1 MFCLVDCNSCY
12 ASCEQIF
19 RPDLRSRPTVVLSN
33 NDGFVIARSKEAKAL
48 GIEDLQP
55 FFRIESTLRKHN
67 VAIFS
72 SNFPLYGDISNR
84 VMNILRLFSPQVEV
98 YSIDEMFLYLEGI
111 QQPLEDYA
119 REIKNRL
126 WRDVKMPVG
135 VGIAPTKTLAKLA
148 NRAAKKIPKCNGV
161 AVLDTADK
169 WNWMLQRTQIQ
180 DVWGIASRL
189 ARRLAVLDIY
199 TAYDLARANAKE
211 VRKHT
216 SINVERTI
224 EELNGRS
231 CLALEELPPAKKQIY
246 CTRSF
251 GSKPSTLQPVLEAI
265 SVYAARAAEKL
276 RQQQSLSSM
285 LQVFLHTS
293 PFDELHYSNAGLVP
307 LPYPT
312 DDTRIIVNTAR
323 KVIKKLFKPGFRYM
337 KAGIGLLDLSSKQH
351 RQLDLFE
358 PGQSIRGDRLMQVV
372 DIINA
377 RYGRNSIYIAAE
389 GVHEKWFMR
398 QAYKSP
404 AYTTRWDELPVIRC

>member
-19 RPDLRSRPTVVLSN
+19 RPDLRNTPTVVLSN
-33 NDGFVIARSKEAKAL
+33 NDGFVIARSREAKAL

-55 FFRIESTLRKHN
+55 FFQIESTLRKHQ

-84 VMNILRLFSPQVEV
+84 VMTTLREFSPQVEV

-119 REIKNRL
+119 REIRSRL
-126 WRDVKMPVG
+126 WRDIKMPVG
-135 VGIAPTKTLAKLA
+135 VGIAPTRTLAKLA
-148 NRAAKKIPKCNGV
+148 NRASKKIPQCNGV

-169 WNWMLQRTQIQ
+169 WNWMLKRTRVQ
-180 DVWGIASRL
+180 DLWGIASRL

-199 TAYDLARANAKE
+199 TAYDLACANAKN
-211 VRKHT
+211 VRRHT
-216 SINVERTI
+216 SINVERMI
-224 EELNGRS
+224 AELNGHS
-231 CLALEELPPAKKQIY
+231 CLALEEFPPAKQQIY
-246 CTRSF
+246 CSRSF
-251 GSKPSTLQPVLEAI
+251 GSKPSTLPPVLEAI

-276 RQQQSLSSM
+276 RQQQSFTAM

-293 PFDELHYSNAGLVP
+293 PFDEMHYSNASLVQ

-312 DDTRIIVNTAR
+312 DDTRIIVNMAR
-323 KVIKKLFKPGFRYM
+323 KMIKKLFRPGFRYM
-337 KAGIGLLDLSSKQH
+337 KAGIGLLDLSSRQH

-358 PGQSIRGDRLMQVV
+358 PGQSTRDDSLMQVV
-372 DIINA
+372 DLINA
-377 RYGRNSIYIAAE
+377 RYGRNSVYIAAE
-389 GVHEKWFMR
+389 GVDKKWFMR

-404 AYTTRWDELPVIRC
+404 AYTTRWKDLPVIQC